1 MHDLAQLALA
11 FAVALPSAV
20 ALIGC
25 CLAAMT
31 EEGDR

>member
-1 MHDLAQLALA
+1 MNDLAQVVLA

-31 EEGDR
+31 EEGER